1 MNLSFRKPRP
11 LDRTVP
17 HLRDTRLIVIATE
30 GECTERQYFELF
42 REQSTRVQILVLET
56 RDGHSA
62 PKHLFERLLRFKRDH
77 NLIKGDQLWLV
88 LDKDRWPDAQ
98 LSEVASRAF
107 KHEFSMAVSTP
118 CFDFWLYLHHSDDIE
133 RVRDFTAKDMKKT
146 LRELLGS
153 YNPSHLDTQQFAPYV
168 GIATERAR
176 SLDLSPTD
184 RWPNTLGTH
193 VYRVIEAIKEL
204 TKTDA
209 I

>member
-11 LDRTVP
+11 LDRTIP

-88 LDKDRWPDAQ
+88 LDKDRW
-98 LSEVASRAF
+98 
-107 KHEFSMAVSTP
+107 
-118 CFDFWLYLHHSDDIE
+118 
-133 RVRDFTAKDMKKT
+133 
-146 LRELLGS
+146 
-153 YNPSHLDTQQFAPYV
+153 QFAPYV

-204 TKTDA
+204 TKN
-209 I
+209 